1 MNSFYRWIVFN
12 SVTVF
17 IAAFLIQYHD
27 AVGWLLKNDTTHLSF
42 LITGVYV
49 CIVGYFGYSIFKETV
64 NPRLY
69 NWVARMLLVVGLI
82 GTLIGMREVF
92 ASVSFS
98 DLKTALTQL
107 ALGIG
112 IAQTTTLLA
121 ITFGG
126 LLELQYVFVTKDFG
140 DER

>member
-1 MNSFYRWIVFN
+1 MNKLFTWIVFN
-12 SVTVF
+12 SVTTFV
-17 IAAFLIQYHD
+17 AVYLIRYYD
-27 AVGWLLKNDTTHLSF
+27 AIEWLMKNDTTHLSF
-42 LITGVYV
+42 VLASVYV
-49 CIVGYFGYSIFKETV
+49 YFSGHLGYSIFKGAI
-64 NPRLY
+64 NPSLY

-98 DLKTALTQL
+98 DLKSALVQL
-107 ALGIG
+107 AAGIG

-121 ITFGG
+121 ISFGG
-126 LLELQYVFVTKDFG
+126 LLELQYVSVTKDFG

>member
-1 MNSFYRWIVFN
+1 MNSLYKWLVFN
-12 SVTVF
+12 SVTTFV
-17 IAAFLIQYHD
+17 AAYLIYYHN
-27 AVGWLLKNDTTHLSF
+27 AINWLITNDTTHLSF
-42 LITGVYV
+42 VLAGIYVYV
-49 CIVGYFGYSIFKETV
+49 SGYFGYSIFKGTV

-69 NWVARMLLVVGLI
+69 NWVARMLLVMGLI
-82 GTLIGMREVF
+82 GTLLGMREVF

-98 DLKTALTQL
+98 DLRSALTQL
-107 ALGIG
+107 AAGIG

-121 ITFGG
+121 IVFGG